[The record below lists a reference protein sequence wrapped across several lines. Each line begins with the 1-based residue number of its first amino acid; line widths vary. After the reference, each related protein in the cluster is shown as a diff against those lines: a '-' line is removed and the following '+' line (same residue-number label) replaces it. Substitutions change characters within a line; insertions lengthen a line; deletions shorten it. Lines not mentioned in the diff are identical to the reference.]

1 MEKYRSLYQACC
13 AYRDAVA
20 DDPLHAALLRA
31 LREDAQST
39 ERCEDECSAV
49 KWDPEWIEA
58 FEAAMPYVVKA
69 IDEQRRFIES
79 FSEIRRVDQ
88 ARKTTVDSVRHL
100 AEHSNLISRVQGED
114 IIPEKI
120 LIVEREDNYAIYEN
134 RFLFTL
140 VQQMHLFLNQRYSAA
155 REANGLRRLRVESV
169 RNAQSGDLRLSTST
183 SFVLDRLPARE
194 SRVLEEQPQEEMSD
208 TERVEALYHQTLQLS
223 VTPLLRQLKGC
234 TPVSSPIVR
243 TNVFKNNEN
252 FRQALNLFE
261 FLQRYQKPGY
271 EIITDNQTL
280 PVFPESLRENL
291 FELQLLQAV
300 AGRLSMDPDLEE
312 ALKADLE
319 LTAAHRDLDHQQQ
332 DNALELSAR
341 SRIAQARREE
351 TAIRETEI
359 ARREEIIGQQ
369 DQEIARQRGEISD
382 RDLKL
387 EKAAEEIR
395 GLEETR
401 EKLEQTVAEDQRILE
416 ETKEQARLELEK
428 TVAEDQ
434 RVLEEAKEQARL
446 ELEKTV
452 AEDQRILEE
461 AKEQARLELEKTV
474 TEDQRIL
481 EETKEQAR
489 LELEKTVA
497 EDQRVLEETK
507 EQARQ
512 ELERTVTED
521 QRILEETKARAQHEL
536 DETVA
541 GNLREREA
549 AREKLNRLE
558 ESLHSAQEEARK
570 AQSDTEAERLLR
582 RQDLEQ
588 AKQEVLQARREAEE
602 NVRRIRADAEAE
614 VRQQREIAEK
624 SLQEARKQAEDALSR
639 ARGSEQAALIAQRQL
654 REQKEKVASLQKQL
668 IQARQSLKKTEKAPS
683 STRNLRHVARKVWFG
698 NQKDS

>member
-31 LREDAQST
+31 LREDAQFT

-58 FEAAMPYVVKA
+58 FEAAMPYIVKA

-434 RVLEEAKEQARL
+434 RVLEET
-446 ELEKTV
+446 KT
-452 AEDQRILEE
+452 
-461 AKEQARLELEKTV
+461 
-474 TEDQRIL
+474 
-481 EETKEQAR
+481 
-489 LELEKTVA
+489 
-497 EDQRVLEETK
+497 
-507 EQARQ
+507 
-512 ELERTVTED
+512 
-521 QRILEETKARAQHEL
+521 RAQREL

-588 AKQEVLQARREAEE
+588 AKQEVLLARKEAEE

-614 VRQQREIAEK
+614 IRQQRESAEK

-639 ARGSEQAALIAQRQL
+639 ARGSEQATLIAQRQL

>member
-31 LREDAQST
+31 LREDAQFT

-434 RVLEEAKEQARL
+434 RVLEE
-446 ELEKTV
+446 
-452 AEDQRILEE
+452 
-461 AKEQARLELEKTV
+461 
-474 TEDQRIL
+474 
-481 EETKEQAR
+481 TKEQAR

-497 EDQRVLEETK
+497 EDQRVLEETR
-507 EQARQ
+507 EQARL
-512 ELERTVTED
+512 ELEKTVAED
-521 QRILEETKARAQHEL
+521 QRVLEETKTRAQREL

-588 AKQEVLQARREAEE
+588 AKQEVLLARKEAEE

-614 VRQQREIAEK
+614 IRQQRESAEK

-639 ARGSEQAALIAQRQL
+639 ARGSEQATLIAQRQL

>member
-31 LREDAQST
+31 LREDAQFT

-140 VQQMHLFLNQRYSAA
+140 VQQMNLFLNQRYSAA

-434 RVLEEAKEQARL
+434 R
-446 ELEKTV
+446 
-452 AEDQRILEE
+452 
-461 AKEQARLELEKTV
+461 
-474 TEDQRIL
+474 
-481 EETKEQAR
+481 
-489 LELEKTVA
+489 
-497 EDQRVLEETK
+497 
-507 EQARQ
+507 
-512 ELERTVTED
+512 
-521 QRILEETKARAQHEL
+521 ILEETKAQAQREL

-588 AKQEVLQARREAEE
+588 AKQEVLQARKEAEE

-614 VRQQREIAEK
+614 IRQQRESAEK

>member
-31 LREDAQST
+31 LREDAQFT

-140 VQQMHLFLNQRYSAA
+140 VQQMNLFLNQRYSAA

-416 ETKEQARLELEK
+416 ETKAQA
-428 TVAEDQ
+428 Q
-434 RVLEEAKEQARL
+434 R
-446 ELEKTV
+446 
-452 AEDQRILEE
+452 
-461 AKEQARLELEKTV
+461 
-474 TEDQRIL
+474 
-481 EETKEQAR
+481 
-489 LELEKTVA
+489 
-497 EDQRVLEETK
+497 
-507 EQARQ
+507 
-512 ELERTVTED
+512 
-521 QRILEETKARAQHEL
+521 EL

-588 AKQEVLQARREAEE
+588 AKQEVLQARKEAEE

-614 VRQQREIAEK
+614 IRQQRESAEK

>member
-1 MEKYRSLYQACC
+1 M
-13 AYRDAVA
+13 
-20 DDPLHAALLRA
+20 
-31 LREDAQST
+31 
-39 ERCEDECSAV
+39 
-49 KWDPEWIEA
+49 
-58 FEAAMPYVVKA
+58 
-69 IDEQRRFIES
+69 
-79 FSEIRRVDQ
+79 
-88 ARKTTVDSVRHL
+88 
-100 AEHSNLISRVQGED
+100 
-114 IIPEKI
+114 
-120 LIVEREDNYAIYEN
+120 
-134 RFLFTL
+134 
-140 VQQMHLFLNQRYSAA
+140 
-155 REANGLRRLRVESV
+155 ESV
-169 RNAQSGDLRLSTST
+169 RNAQSGDLRLSAST

-434 RVLEEAKEQARL
+434 RVLEETREQARL

-461 AKEQARLELEKTV
+461 
-474 TEDQRIL
+474 
-481 EETKEQAR
+481 
-489 LELEKTVA
+489 
-497 EDQRVLEETK
+497 
-507 EQARQ
+507 
-512 ELERTVTED
+512 
-521 QRILEETKARAQHEL
+521 TKAQAQREL

-558 ESLHSAQEEARK
+558 ESLHSAQEKARK

-588 AKQEVLQARREAEE
+588 AKQEVLQARKEAEE

-614 VRQQREIAEK
+614 IRQQRESAEK
-624 SLQEARKQAEDALSR
+624 SLQEARKQAEDTLAT
-639 ARGSEQAALIAQRQL
+639 ARGTAEAALIAQRQL

-668 IQARQSLKKTEKAPS
+668 IQARQSLKKTEKGPS

>member
-140 VQQMHLFLNQRYSAA
+140 VQQMNLFLNQRYSAA

-169 RNAQSGDLRLSTST
+169 RNAQSGDLRLSAST

-194 SRVLEEQPQEEMSD
+194 NRVLEEQPQEEMSD

-434 RVLEEAKEQARL
+434 RVLEETREQARL
-446 ELEKTV
+446 ELEKTI

-461 AKEQARLELEKTV
+461 TR
-474 TEDQRIL
+474 
-481 EETKEQAR
+481 EQAR

-497 EDQRVLEETK
+497 EDQRVLKETK

-521 QRILEETKARAQHEL
+521 QRILEETKTRAQREL

-588 AKQEVLQARREAEE
+588 AKQEVLQARKEAEE

-614 VRQQREIAEK
+614 IRQQRESAEK

-639 ARGSEQAALIAQRQL
+639 ARGSEQATLIAQRQL